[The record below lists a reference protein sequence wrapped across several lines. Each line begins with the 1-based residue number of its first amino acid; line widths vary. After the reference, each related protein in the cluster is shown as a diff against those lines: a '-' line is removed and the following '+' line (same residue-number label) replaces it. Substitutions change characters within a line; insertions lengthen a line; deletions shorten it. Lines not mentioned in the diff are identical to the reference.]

1 MISLLT
7 ASIQLER
14 GSPYLIF
21 FAIWMAVGAITLWR
35 GIAPRVRG
43 TGEINSRHTATGVIL
58 LVWGIAMLVIPHQGE
73 EWLSVVVICGAGVMM
88 TFIGVSNIRD
98 ARRCTVHV
106 SAHIV
111 RHRVTHSKH
120 GRHYYA
126 TLRYRYEG
134 QEYESECFQPL
145 THWQARD
152 EYPEDSGVWAYICP
166 DKPTLCVLDNTVR
179 VSYVIA
185 VAVGIALTFG
195 GIFFALGGGF

>member
-1 MISLLT
+1 MISVLT
-7 ASIQLER
+7 ASAQIER
-14 GSPYLIF
+14 VAPYLIF
-21 FAIWMAVGAITLWR
+21 FLIWMAVGAVCLCK

-43 TGEINSRHTATGVIL
+43 GEINSRSTLTGAIFI
-58 LVWGIAMLVIPHQGE
+58 VWGIAMLLISHQGE

-98 ARRCTVHV
+98 ARRCTVSV

-126 TLRYRYEG
+126 TLRYRYES
-134 QEYESECFQPL
+134 QEYESECFQQL

-152 EYPEDSGVWAYICP
+152 EYAEGSDIWAYICP
-166 DKPTLCVLDNTVR
+166 DKPTLCALDNTVR

-185 VAVGIALTFG
+185 VAVGIALTLG
-195 GIFFALGGGF
+195 GVFFALGGGF